1 VNFLDKVAACNAT
14 ARALTERK
22 LGFVAARNLHI

>member
-1 VNFLDKVAACNAT
+1 MDKVAACNAT

-22 LGFVAARNLHI
+22 LGFIAARNLHL